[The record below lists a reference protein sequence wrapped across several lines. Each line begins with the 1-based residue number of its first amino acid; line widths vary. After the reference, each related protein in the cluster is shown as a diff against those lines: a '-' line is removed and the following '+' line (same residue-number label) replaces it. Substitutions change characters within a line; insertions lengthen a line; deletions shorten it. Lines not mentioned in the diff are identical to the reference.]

1 MRVKFLP
8 SGGGIALRYHRCASV
23 PHASRRDPGR
33 RSHCLNLLPSVVT
46 LVGLALACHSVT
58 RWRLGVPAP
67 LSIASDGER
76 R

>member
-1 MRVKFLP
+1 MRVTFFP
-8 SGGGIALRYHRCASV
+8 SGGAWLFGTVDALRFRRPGGEPLVGA
-23 PHASRRDPGR
+23 PHG
-33 RSHCLNLLPSVVT
+33 LNLLPYVAT
-46 LVGLALACHSVT
+46 RVGLALACHSVT

>member
-1 MRVKFLP
+1 MLFGTVD
-8 SGGGIALRYHRCASV
+8 ALRFRMPV
-23 PHASRRDPGR
+23 GGTLVVDP
-33 RSHCLNLLPSVVT
+33 HCLNLLPYVAI